1 MGQDHNMVECLIDI
15 SIDEAVS
22 IDSSIPTLHP
32 EARSSV
38 QDHSSLQDQLSLR
51 DRISASRKRDED
63 LYNVIEVSLAAKSQC
78 HTVL

>member
-1 MGQDHNMVECLIDI
+1 MGQDHNMEECLIDI
-15 SIDEAVS
+15 SIDEPIS
-22 IDSSIPTLHP
+22 IDYLVPALHS
-32 EARSSV
+32 EAHSSV
-38 QDHSSLQDQLSLR
+38 QDYSSLQDQLSLR